1 VTSPTQ
7 SDDSEEPAAAARN
20 HGADFGL
27 PFLEV
32 TAMSILIENEN
43 ELPRTLFLKARQVR
57 ERYGDVSHMWI
68 ERRRKDAD
76 FPPPVY
82 FAEFA
87 FGNSANW
94 SVGNSTRLSSRQSIQ
109 IAALSRAQGFRAV
122 IARCGH
128 EARDADTRLQSIIPR
143 HEGLL
148 FDHDAPIEDI

>member
-27 PFLEV
+27 PFSEV

-43 ELPRTLFLKARQVR
+43 ELPRTLFLKARRVR
-57 ERYGDVSHMWI
+57 ERYGHVSHMWI

-82 FAEFA
+82 FGGMRFWKISELERWEF
-87 FGNSANW
+87 NQT
-94 SVGNSTRLSSRQSIQ
+94 VKPTVHSSR
-109 IAALSRAQGFRAV
+109 
-122 IARCGH
+122 
-128 EARDADTRLQSIIPR
+128 
-143 HEGLL
+143 GLKSGAGIS
-148 FDHDAPIEDI
+148 HRNRSVRP